1 MADQPH
7 QILTT
12 DPDNVAEILCD
23 GQFYVSVIGGHATIT
38 FTQVRPD
45 AMSMFRDGTIDLK
58 SVVRA
63 RIVVTLPN
71 LIAMR
76 DLLNRIIHSPGTPAP
91 AAGGHTRH

>member
-1 MADQPH
+1 MADQLH
-7 QILTT
+7 QILPT
-12 DPDNVAEILCD
+12 DPDNAAEILCD

-38 FTQVRPD
+38 FTHVRPD
-45 AMSMFRDGTIDLK
+45 AVSMFRDGQIDLK

-63 RIVVTLPN
+63 PIVVPLHN

-76 DLLNRIIHSPGTPAP
+76 DLLNRIIHSPDPPAP